1 MHKLIL
7 VAFISTVLLAVPAT
21 ADACS
26 KYLINICQ
34 DKNAKDSKRPT
45 QVIRNQHRERVGDVY
60 DPGTGRLQLRDNHR
74 EVQGYIEPDG
84 DVTDSRRQ
92 PIGRIQG
99 LPERYWWRQS
109 P

>member
-1 MHKLIL
+1 MTKIIIA
-7 VAFISTVLLAVPAT
+7 VAFAIMLASPTT

-26 KYLINICQ
+26 KYLVNICQ

-74 EVQGYIEPDG
+74 QIRGYIEPSG
-84 DVTDSRRQ
+84 KVTDSRRQ
-92 PIGRIQG
+92 PIGRIEG
-99 LPERYWWRQS
+99 LPERYWWHGD
-109 P
+109 